1 MYRFV
6 IENLAKIRYYLPM
19 KVLMVTILQLIGSLS
34 FLLYGMK
41 MLSEGIQKSAGEKLQ
56 SALNF
61 MTGNR
66 VLGFLTGLILTFI
79 IQSSGATTAMEVSFV
94 NAGLM
99 TVQQSVGVTLGA
111 NIGTTITAWLVVFF
125 GFNFKISSFA
135 IPIFGF
141 GYILT
146 IIKKLK
152 KQSLGEAIMG
162 FGMLF
167 IGLSWLSDTIDPD
180 NGALNFLMKFND
192 MGALGIFIGVVAG
205 IIITALIHSS
215 SAESAIVITMAHGG
229 LINWEFAAALV
240 IGSNIG
246 STIDAVLAS
255 MNSNANAK
263 RAAMVHVLFNV
274 ATVIFACICFTP
286 FLNLVDMVIPGTP
299 EENITYHI
307 AALHTILKTITS
319 IVCLPFTYQIT
330 KLMEKLIKDDPSSRS
345 KEYVLE
351 FSETGGRE
359 NATSYIVRAEKEVQ
373 DMTVLV
379 TEMFEEVKN
388 GFTDRSQ
395 RFIDENF
402 GTLMEQEDYADQ
414 MKEKLTNYLVNCNR
428 LPLSKKQKDS
438 LIIIQQ
444 IVDDLEEMTDD
455 CFNVA
460 LLLKKSIE
468 KDMTFAQE
476 DMERFDPYLDLA
488 RQSMVFVSTNI
499 NKHLDDGKL
508 AIAKEIE
515 TQIDVFKHN
524 LKKVARKR
532 LEGGANVKSE
542 LLYIDM
548 VRQIEKFGDRAY
560 SIANAL
566 REF

>member
-1 MYRFV
+1 MKDLV
-6 IENLAKIRYYLPM
+6 I
-19 KVLMVTILQLIGSLS
+19 TILQLIGSLS
-34 FLLYGMK
+34 FLLFGMK
-41 MLSEGIQKSAGEKLQ
+41 MLSEGIQKSAGERLQ

-66 VLGFLTGLILTFI
+66 FLGFLTGLILTFI

-146 IIKKLK
+146 IVKKLK
-152 KQSLGEAIMG
+152 KQALGEAVMG

-167 IGLSWLSDTIDPD
+167 IGLDWLKGIIDPE
-180 NGALNFLMKFND
+180 NGALNFLMQFND

-246 STIDAVLAS
+246 STIDAIMAA
-255 MNSNANAK
+255 MNSSTDAK
-263 RAAMVHVLFNV
+263 RAAMVHVVFNV
-274 ATVIFACICFTP
+274 ATVILACIFFTP
-286 FLNLVDMVIPGTP
+286 FLNLVDFVVPGTP

-319 IVCLPFTYQIT
+319 VVCLPFTKQLAKIAELIV
-330 KLMEKLIKDDPSSRS
+330 KEDKNEKPRTYSLNFDD
-345 KEYVLE
+345 V
-351 FSETGGRE
+351 GGSA
-359 NATSYIVRAEKEVQ
+359 NATVYIIRAEKEVQ

-379 TEMFEEVKN
+379 TEMFESVKW
-388 GFTDRSQ
+388 GFSNRDQS
-395 RFIDENF
+395 FIDEKF
-402 GTLMEQEDYADQ
+402 EKLTYLEDYADQ
-414 MKEKLTNYLVNCNR
+414 MKEKLTNYLVNCAR
-428 LPLSKKQKDS
+428 LPLGQKQKDS
-438 LIIIQQ
+438 LVIIQQ

-455 CFNVA
+455 CYNVA
-460 LLLKKSIE
+460 LLLKKSVE
-468 KDMTFAQE
+468 KNMSFPQDDM
-476 DMERFDPYLDLA
+476 DRLDPYLDLA
-488 RQSMVFVSTNI
+488 RQSMVFVSSNI
-499 NKHLDDGKL
+499 NKHLDEGKL
-508 AIAKEIE
+508 SIAKEIE
-515 TQIDVFKHN
+515 TQIDVFRHN

-532 LEGGANVKSE
+532 LEKGADVKSE
-542 LLYIDM
+542 LLYIDL

-560 SIANAL
+560 NIANAL

>member
-1 MYRFV
+1 MNV
-6 IENLAKIRYYLPM
+6 
-19 KVLMVTILQLIGSLS
+19 VVTILQLVGSLS
-34 FLLYGMK
+34 FLLFGMK

-66 VLGFLTGLILTFI
+66 FLGFVTGLALTFV

-111 NIGTTITAWLVVFF
+111 NVGTTITAWLVVFF
-125 GFNFKISSFA
+125 GFNFKISTFA
-135 IPIFGF
+135 IPIFGL
-141 GYILT
+141 GYIIT

-152 KQSLGEAIMG
+152 KKSIGEAIMG

-167 IGLSWLSDTIDPD
+167 IGLSWLSDTIDPK

-192 MGALGIFIGVVAG
+192 MGVLGIIIGVIAG
-205 IIITALIHSS
+205 IVITALIHSS

-255 MNSNANAK
+255 MNSNSAAK
-263 RAAMVHVLFNV
+263 QTAMVHVLFNV
-274 ATVIFACICFTP
+274 ATVILACIFFTP
-286 FLNLVDMVIPGTP
+286 FLHLVDIVIPGAP

-319 IVCLPFTYQIT
+319 LVCLPFTYQIT
-330 KLMEKLIKDDPSSRS
+330 KLVEFLVKDKDASHGN
-345 KEYVLE
+345 EYVLE
-351 FSETGGRE
+351 FNETGGRE
-359 NATSYIVRAEKEVQ
+359 NATMYIVRAEKEVQ

-379 TEMFEEVKN
+379 TEMFEGVKK
-388 GFTDRSQ
+388 GFSDRSQ
-395 RFIDENF
+395 TFIDEHF
-402 GTLMEQEDYADQ
+402 ERLTQQEDYADQ
-414 MKEKLTNYLVNCNR
+414 MKEKLTNYLVHCAR
-428 LPLSKKQKDS
+428 LPLSKKQEES

-455 CFNVA
+455 CYNVA

-468 KDMTFAQE
+468 KNMSFNQE
-476 DMERFDPYLDLA
+476 DMDRLDPYLDLA

-499 NKHLDDGKL
+499 NKHLDEDKL
-508 AIAKEIE
+508 TIAKEIE
-515 TQIDVFKHN
+515 TQIDVFRHN

-532 LEGGANVKSE
+532 LESGANVKTE
-542 LLYIDM
+542 LLYIDL
-548 VRQIEKFGDRAY
+548 VRQIEKFGDRAF